1 MIETPKYGLCVRDMS
16 RSLYDELS
24 QKTIHWHS
32 VVYKKESSYVKKGT
46 PWIIDD
52 EYRILSIVGDG
63 IYFPKIINSGIDGE
77 EHWIE
82 ISAMPGKHIFNDLW
96 RIRVWDIRNYAFRL
110 LSLLE
115 ILYAQDIIHR
125 DIQHENI
132 IVSKDGNISIIDFA
146 WAIDFR
152 KDKNYV
158 MPKLGLDGS
167 PDYGYSD
174 FYNIAII
181 FENRYGKMPFVKTF
195 TNVLKEIDWLH
206 YSDAEYVKE
215 HIAEARKEL
224 AKHFNIIDLYEFMN
238 AKYKLYKYLFHPIKA
253 FKRLFNYENIII

>member
-1 MIETPKYGLCVRDMS
+1 M
-16 RSLYDELS
+16 
-24 QKTIHWHS
+24 
-32 VVYKKESSYVKKGT
+32 
-46 PWIIDD
+46 
-52 EYRILSIVGDG
+52 
-63 IYFPKIINSGIDGE
+63 
-77 EHWIE
+77 
-82 ISAMPGKHIFNDLW
+82 
-96 RIRVWDIRNYAFRL
+96 
-110 LSLLE
+110 
-115 ILYAQDIIHR
+115 
-125 DIQHENI
+125 
-132 IVSKDGNISIIDFA
+132 
-146 WAIDFR
+146 AIDFR